1 MNWVTDF
8 FVPLAVNMVG
18 VFVGVMLALW
28 TDRRRQE
35 VADAREARRLSVEFA
50 GLREVVL
57 SSVVKD
63 TIEATRVKASLA
75 SRSDPYML
83 EIYLE
88 LAVWEAAQSQFV
100 RHAPLDDRI
109 LLSRFFD
116 QVRRLARL
124 LDFYRE
130 IRAEHGPE
138 QGEAAARTCENIAM
152 HLAEVAEDVRL
163 DGIVI
168 VTDHGDATQKRF
180 LGLL

>member
-8 FVPLAVNMVG
+8 FVPLGVNMVG
-18 VFVGVMLALW
+18 VFVGVVLALW

-35 VADAREARRLSVEFA
+35 VADAQAARRLSVEFA

-88 LAVWEAAQSQFV
+88 LAVWEAAQVAV
-100 RHAPLDDRI
+100 RPPCPLDDRSSSAGSSTRSAGW
-109 LLSRFFD
+109 LACWTSTGDSR
-116 QVRRLARL
+116 RTWP
-124 LDFYRE
+124 
-130 IRAEHGPE
+130 RAGRGCGP
-138 QGEAAARTCENIAM
+138 
-152 HLAEVAEDVRL
+152 HL
-163 DGIVI
+163 
-168 VTDHGDATQKRF
+168 
-180 LGLL
+180 